1 MSHHF
6 VSVKSLPLGGER
18 LDQAKTAGLKR
29 LLTLVALAGL
39 VLSALLFVFGGA
51 VKIPSKDFLTGEPID
66 YTLRAAYSYSWLF
79 AFVAVFTVVLGGLFW
94 VLLHNAWNSH
104 WGVAVRRIPETLS
117 VQFPLVFLLGLPLVV
132 WPEVRETLWQ
142 WIHDHA
148 LAAQS
153 GHGETVRDA
162 LHHSNHLLYVKYH
175 YLSLWGSWPKDWL
188 FIPGWLPRYFLYFIG
203 LGFGAWML
211 RTYSVSQDNTGLV
224 RPTLSARR
232 FSCGW
237 MVVFALALTFASFDW
252 IKSLNYAWFST
263 MFGVNFFAGSAQA
276 SMGVLI
282 LLTIALV
289 NNGYLKRI
297 VTVEHFHIM
306 GKLMHAFTIFW
317 AYIAFSQFFL
327 TWYANIAEETQFYA
341 IRNTD
346 GWNYYSMFFLTVG
359 HFLIPFVLLLP
370 RSSKKNLKRLQLIA
384 IWVVLMHLAE
394 IYWFIIPERGPKL
407 ADQPTILWAVLL
419 DVIALATMAAVVG
432 LGFLKTLGSASLYPC
447 GDPRL
452 QDSINVVN

>member
-6 VSVKSLPLGGER
+6 VSVKTLPLGGEK
-18 LDQAKTAGLKR
+18 LDPAKSAGLKR
-29 LLTLVALAGL
+29 LLTLTALGGL
-39 VLSALLFVFGGA
+39 ALSALLFIFGGA
-51 VKIPSKDFLTGEPID
+51 VNIPSKNFLTGEPIE
-66 YTLRAAYSYSWLF
+66 YSLRAAYSYSWLF
-79 AFVAVFTVVLGGLFW
+79 AFVSVFTLVLGGLFW

-117 VQFPLVFLLGLPLVV
+117 VQFPLVFFLGLPLVL

-148 LAAQS
+148 NAIEE
-153 GHGETVRDA
+153 GHGETVREG
-162 LHHSNHLLYVKYH
+162 LHHTNHLLYVKYA
-175 YLSLWGSWPKDWL
+175 YLNLGGSWVTDWL
-188 FIPGWLPRYFLYFIG
+188 WIPGWLPRYVIYFVG

-211 RTYSVSQDNTGLV
+211 RTYSVSQDETGLV

-237 MVVFALALTFASFDW
+237 LVVFALSLTFASFDW
-252 IKSLNYAWFST
+252 VKSLNYAWFST
-263 MFGVNFFAGSAQA
+263 MFGVNFFAASAQA
-276 SMGVLI
+276 GMAVVILI
-282 LLTIALV
+282 AIALI

-297 VTVEHFHIM
+297 VTLEHFHLM

-327 TWYANIAEETQFYA
+327 TWYANIAEETQFYG
-341 IRNTD
+341 IRNTG
-346 GWNYYSMFFLTVG
+346 GWNYYSTFLLTIG
-359 HFLIPFVLLLP
+359 HFFVPFVLLLP
-370 RSSKKNLKRLQLIA
+370 RSSKTNLKRLRLISLWIVFA
-384 IWVVLMHLAE
+384 HLAE

-407 ADQPTILWAVLL
+407 ADQPTILWAFLL
-419 DVIALATMAAVVG
+419 DVAALATMVSVVG
-432 LGFLKTLGSASLYPC
+432 LGFLKTLGGASLYPS